1 MARIVIVDDSE
12 SVRGHLLETLSKG
25 GHEVTVGTD
34 GEDGVEKIVNTQNI
48 DLLISDFNMPNMNGL
63 DMLRK
68 VTAKIGTIKF
78 PVCMLTTETSDR
90 LKAEGKE
97 LGVMGWINK
106 PFNPEKL
113 LVAVQKIL
121 DKKKEP

>member
-121 DKKKEP
+121 DKKKES